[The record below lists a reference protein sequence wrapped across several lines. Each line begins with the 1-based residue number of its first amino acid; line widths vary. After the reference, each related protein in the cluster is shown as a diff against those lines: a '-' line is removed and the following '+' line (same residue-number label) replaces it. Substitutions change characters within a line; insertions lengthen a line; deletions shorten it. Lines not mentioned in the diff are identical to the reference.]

1 MRNITNLKLY
11 ITQTCSGK
19 PISTEEL
26 KQREQELLEKK
37 RRKQEERRQ
46 RLEEKKRSSGSAGVR
61 SSISGSSVCSS
72 PTASIKGD
80 ANISNSSHVE
90 PEIDVV
96 GEGPSNSDNEHRH
109 EQVSDEE
116 EIPLKSAFSI
126 DSLLEAP
133 KVPRGRRPNSK
144 YPRVQASKSMNPLSF
159 GMYPLYPITQ
169 PVGFQVERPPTPQ
182 SPTCCAELT
191 STPIL
196 RFSSPSSL
204 KASSQGSVLYSD
216 PPQDK
221 PTDLSLSVQKTSA
234 NNVGKNDNGK
244 TASRDE
250 HSCNVSIPWSR
261 QCFTPPETRS
271 LFWKERITLKRPHS
285 NPGPSYTATY
295 QSNFSQLHKKGYPC
309 KAMQLPNVLHQNL
322 DKPK

>member
-1 MRNITNLKLY
+1 M
-11 ITQTCSGK
+11 
-19 PISTEEL
+19 
-26 KQREQELLEKK
+26 
-37 RRKQEERRQ
+37 
-46 RLEEKKRSSGSAGVR
+46 GVR

-80 ANISNSSHVE
+80 ANVSNSSNLE

-96 GEGPSNSDNEHRH
+96 GEGPSNSDSEHRND
-109 EQVSDEE
+109 QVSDEE
-116 EIPLKSAFSI
+116 KIPLRSAFSI

-159 GMYPLYPITQ
+159 GMYPLFPITQ

-204 KASSQGSVLYSD
+204 KTASQGRVLYSD

-221 PTDLSLSVQKTSA
+221 PTDLSLSVQKGSA
-234 NNVGKNDNGK
+234 DYIRENDNKGTTLIENSTCK
-244 TASRDE
+244 ASTARSRR
-250 HSCNVSIPWSR
+250 CY
-261 QCFTPPETRS
+261 TPPETRS
-271 LFWKERITLKRPHS
+271 LFWKERTIQKRPHS
-285 NPGPSYTATY
+285 NPGPSDTATY
-295 QSNFSQLHKKGYPC
+295 QSNFSQSYKKGFPC
-309 KAMQLPNVLHQNL
+309 KATQLTNVVLKL
-322 DKPK
+322 GKT